1 LADQLLAHV
10 RPDFDPDTGLV
21 GQARAATQA
30 AACYTRFGIF
40 GKDGNNDQSSAE
52 PVWRDSSPLG
62 RGRARSSPGNRAA
75 GRSSSGAPEA
85 AA

>member
-1 LADQLLAHV
+1 MTFDAGRAGVAVDDMAHAAV
-10 RPDFDPDTGLV
+10 AQAVATGEVAV
-21 GQARAATQA
+21 G
-30 AACYTRFGIF
+30 
-40 GKDGNNDQSSAE
+40 NDQSSAE